1 MKGAQKRFLEEL
13 FGVCGVSGE
22 PEKRSI
28 EWAVESFEELP
39 GCLLVAGKH
48 PFRKLLICQ
57 LASSVGSSS
66 PFCLLARLELSG
78 GVSPRNHVATL
89 SKTPS
94 VA

>member
-1 MKGAQKRFLEEL
+1 MEGAQKRFLEEL
-13 FGVCGVSGE
+13 FGVRGVLGE

-28 EWAVESFEELP
+28 EWAMESFKELP

-57 LASSVGSSS
+57 LALSAGSSS
-66 PFCLLARLELSG
+66 PFCLLGLFGLSG
-78 GVSPRNHVATL
+78 GVFPRNHAATL
-89 SKTPS
+89 SKTSS